1 MRRRALKETF
11 TKFSQTLE
19 NNDQPLTLLLGI
31 FGKIIPRRQR
41 HMTSGHAS
49 PYLLGPQ
56 RQDEARIELSLLR
69 YHILKKVA
77 NVEVEWVDSLSLH
90 LEFDKS
96 TKTLK
101 LFRLPSLC
109 LLMCCCEDESPLSQ

>member
-11 TKFSQTLE
+11 TKFSQTVE
-19 NNDQPLTLLLGI
+19 NSDQPLTFLLGT

-41 HMTSGHAS
+41 HMASGQAS

-77 NVEVEWVDSLSLH
+77 NIKVEWVDSLSLH
-90 LEFDKS
+90 LEFDK
-96 TKTLK
+96 KTQALK

-109 LLMCCCEDESPLSQ
+109 LLMCCCKDESPLSQ